1 MGSGRC
7 VLRIIS
13 LLAAAI
19 VSLIKIMPFQTLVI
33 AGFYVMY
40 CIKYRTF
47 PTRIVKGAMS
57 AGEHAL

>member
-19 VSLIKIMPFQTLVI
+19 AIISFIKIMPFQTLVI

-40 CIKYRTF
+40 SIKYRTF
-47 PTRIVKGAMS
+47 PTRIVNGWTQ
-57 AGEHAL
+57 GP

>member
-47 PTRIVKGAMS
+47 PTRIVNGWTQ
-57 AGEHAL
+57 GP